1 MGKATQ
7 IYKMLL
13 LGQPHWE
20 KNYFCGVI
28 NHKTLTTMQDF
39 NYERMR
45 LGNRL
50 AAGKK
55 PVGDFPKQQK
65 GFESFDGIV
74 KKIRKL

>member
-7 IYKMLL
+7 IYKMLP

-28 NHKTLTTMQDF
+28 NNKTLKTMQ
-39 NYERMR
+39 NLSVERMR

-50 AAGKK
+50 AAGKRRLA
-55 PVGDFPKQQK
+55 VFPNVQK
-65 GFESFDGIV
+65 SFVSFESFVI
-74 KKIRKL
+74 KN